1 MTTDSEPERVVAAW
15 DGTLF
20 HVREDDMIEREIA
33 RYGAFEL
40 EVQEALFPWL
50 RPGDNVIDAGANIG
64 CHACPMAIRVAPHG
78 RVLAI
83 EPVGRLADRLE
94 ANCRLNSIDNI
105 VVSRLAVSSEA
116 GWRPLVVPH
125 AVANNQGNASFHRE
139 PSSSSDIVE
148 VETTTI
154 DVLVAEVGLSD
165 LRLIKTDLEGEDFA
179 ALVGARETLKRWRPM
194 LAFEY
199 HRGLWAAAG
208 QTLASATDFLT
219 GEFGYR
225 ISSLNQ
231 GPEIQT
237 ILAIP

>member
-1 MTTDSEPERVVAAW
+1 MTTAAGPERVVAAW

-20 HVREDDMIEREIA
+20 HAREGDTIEEEIA
-33 RYGAFEL
+33 RYGAFER
-40 EVQEALFPWL
+40 EVQEVLFPWL

-94 ANCRLNSIDNI
+94 ANCRLNGIDNV
-105 VVSRLAVSSEA
+105 VVSRFAVSSGA

-125 AVANNQGNASFHRE
+125 AVDNNQGNASFHRA

-154 DVLVAEVGLSD
+154 DALVAEVGFSD

-179 ALVGARETLKRWRPM
+179 ALVGARETVKRWRPM
-194 LAFEY
+194 IVFEH

-208 QTLASATDFLT
+208 QTLEGATGFLT
-219 GEFGYR
+219 GELGYR
-225 ISSLNQ
+225 VTALVR
-231 GPEIQT
+231 GTEVDT
-237 ILAIP
+237 MLALP

>member
-1 MTTDSEPERVVAAW
+1 MTTAPGSDQIVAAW

-20 HVREDDMIEREIA
+20 YVRDDDLIEREIA

-94 ANCRLNSIDNI
+94 ANCRLNGIDNV
-105 VVSRLAVSSEA
+105 VVSRLAVSSDA
-116 GWRPLVVPH
+116 GWRSLVVPH
-125 AVANNQGNASFHRE
+125 ALANNQGNASFHRA
-139 PSSSSDIVE
+139 PNSSTDVVE
-148 VETTTI
+148 VEITTI
-154 DVLVAEVGLSD
+154 DALIAKVGLSD

-179 ALVGARETLKRWRPM
+179 ALVGARETLKRWRPI

-199 HRGLWAAAG
+199 HHGLWAAAG
-208 QTLASATDFLT
+208 RTLESATDFLT
-219 GEFGYR
+219 FELGYR
-225 ISSLNQ
+225 ISSLAQ
-231 GPEIQT
+231 CYEVQT
-237 ILAIP
+237 ILALP

>member
-1 MTTDSEPERVVAAW
+1 MTTAPGAERIVAGW

-20 HVREDDMIEREIA
+20 HVRDGDLIEIEIE

-40 EVQEALFPWL
+40 GIQEVLFPWL

-94 ANCRLNSIDNI
+94 ANCRLNGIDNV
-105 VVSRLAVSSEA
+105 VVSRFAVSSGA

-125 AVANNQGNASFHRE
+125 AVDRNQGNASFHRA

-154 DVLVAEVGLSD
+154 DALVAEVGLSD

-179 ALVGARETLKRWRPM
+179 ALLGARETLKRWRPM
-194 LAFEY
+194 IAFEH

-208 QTLASATDFLT
+208 HTLASATEFLT
-219 GEFGYR
+219 GELGYQ
-225 ISSLNQ
+225 I
-231 GPEIQT
+231 T
-237 ILAIP
+237 ALA

>member
-1 MTTDSEPERVVAAW
+1 MTTASGPERVVAAW

-20 HVREDDMIEREIA
+20 HVREDDLIEREVA
-33 RYGAFEL
+33 RYGGFEL
-40 EVQEALFPWL
+40 DVQEALFPWL

-94 ANCRLNSIDNI
+94 ANCRLNGIDN
-105 VVSRLAVSSEA
+105 VVVARVAVSSGA
-116 GWRPLVVPH
+116 GRRPLVVPD
-125 AVANNQGNASFHRE
+125 AVDYNQGNASFHRA
-139 PSSSSDIVE
+139 PSSSSDTVD

-154 DVLVAEVGLSD
+154 DALVAEVGLSD

-179 ALVGARETLKRWRPM
+179 ALVGARETLKRWHPM
-194 LAFEY
+194 LVFEH

-208 QTLASATDFLT
+208 HTLESATDFLT
-219 GEFGYR
+219 GELGYR
-225 ISSLNQ
+225 ISALAQ
-231 GPEIQT
+231 GNEVDT
-237 ILAIP
+237 LLALP